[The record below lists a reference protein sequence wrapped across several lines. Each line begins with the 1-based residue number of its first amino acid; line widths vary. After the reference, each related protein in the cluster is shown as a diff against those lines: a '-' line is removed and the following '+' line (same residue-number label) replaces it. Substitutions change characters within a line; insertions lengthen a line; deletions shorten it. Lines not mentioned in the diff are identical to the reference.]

1 MRRPKSQTDFVPRI
15 PASAWVIDNTRLA
28 GTNVC
33 LPHSARPRDKSGA
46 IQRGLSFKK
55 QFDHC
60 PAFPRARAGKVSRE
74 ISAGQQTRI
83 FWALTLTRPSPW
95 LETKS
100 NVAANG
106 SKSVSSSLDLSERL
120 HRSKSDNRN

>member
-33 LPHSARPRDKSGA
+33 LPHSGRLRNKSGA
-46 IQRGLSFKK
+46 IQRGLSFRE

-60 PAFPRARAGKVSRE
+60 PAFPRARPGKISRE

-83 FWALTLTRPSPW
+83 FWDLTLTIHNPCP
-95 LETKS
+95 ETKS
-100 NVAANG
+100 NVSAQKILVCCPAR
-106 SKSVSSSLDLSERL
+106 SEEHTSEL
-120 HRSKSDNRN
+120 QS